1 MTSPRHET
9 FKKLTQD
16 EIKELSWRG
25 RAVMKKI
32 RGRLSAVIGSVFIEL
47 LTDPDGMVVDP
58 WSVDNN
64 YGMGI
69 YWVYGDSG
77 RVADCHIEDWNGELE
92 SEGDE
97 FAARRALKVLR
108 EHMVLD
114 DLAAL

>member
-1 MTSPRHET
+1 MTSPRHKP

-16 EIKELSWRG
+16 EVKELYQRG
-25 RAVMKKI
+25 RAVMKTIK
-32 RGRLSAVIGSVFIEL
+32 GRRSVVIGSVFIEL
-47 LTDPDGMVVDP
+47 LGDPDGMVVNP
-58 WSVDNN
+58 WSNDNRD
-64 YGMGI
+64 GMGI

-92 SEGDE
+92 SEGEE